1 MHAVVELQALRA
13 PHEVLSGV
21 VGVGVHGQSHRVE
34 LVAEEG
40 EVLPVCDHGLG
51 RERPGDVLAVPET
64 WGCLSDATTH
74 RGVSL
79 VIKMRGAP
87 PPGVWSVRSILTL
100 VHGLGSRPGEEAA
113 ESVGSEEDLDLV
125 RLLQPGHAVS
135 VVLVRDKVELG
146 VAVTCGVR

>member
-1 MHAVVELQALRA
+1 MYAVVELQALCA

-21 VGVGVHGQSHRVE
+21 VGVSVHGQRHRVE

-64 WGCLSDATTH
+64 WECLSDVTIH

-79 VIKMRGAP
+79 VTKMRGA

-146 VAVTCGVR
+146 VAVTCGVG